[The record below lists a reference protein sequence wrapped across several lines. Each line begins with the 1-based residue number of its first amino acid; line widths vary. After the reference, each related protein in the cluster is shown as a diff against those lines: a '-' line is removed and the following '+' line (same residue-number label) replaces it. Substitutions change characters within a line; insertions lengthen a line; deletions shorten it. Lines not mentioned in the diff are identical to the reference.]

1 MKTIGLISQ
10 ELLFRINKTYLLIVL
25 VLCIC
30 SCNLIKGQQKS
41 DFVTYDSLS
50 QKEVYTF
57 VEKMPFYK
65 GGEAA
70 FISDFSRRF
79 RPVYSDTEP
88 KQTIL
93 KVQYVIDK
101 EGHLIGARIY
111 NKKEGDKL
119 SAFEEN
125 GLKALNLMQNWQA
138 GIHEDKAVNVILTRV
153 IHVDINHTD

>member
-10 ELLFRINKTYLLIVL
+10 ELLFIINKTYLLIVL

-30 SCNLIKGQQKS
+30 SCNLIKGQQKN
-41 DFVTYDSLS
+41 DFVKYDSLS

-125 GLKALNLMQNWQA
+125 GLKALNLCKIGRQEFMRT
-138 GIHEDKAVNVILTRV
+138 KL
-153 IHVDINHTD
+153 